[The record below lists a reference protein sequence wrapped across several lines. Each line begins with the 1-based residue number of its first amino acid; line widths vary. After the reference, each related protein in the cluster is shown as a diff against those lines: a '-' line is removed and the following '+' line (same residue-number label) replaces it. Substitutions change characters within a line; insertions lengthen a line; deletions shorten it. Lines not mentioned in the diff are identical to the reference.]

1 MPKLRLGDIPLT
13 PEEEEAVNAG
23 IAADPDAPELDETW
37 FASAR
42 PAIEA
47 DPEAVK
53 RWRRTHGVKGGRTED
68 SVTVRID
75 ADIAAYFRASGPGWQ
90 TRLNETL
97 RQIIFNS

>member
-23 IAADPDAPELDETW
+23 IAADPDAPELDEAW

-47 DPEAVK
+47 DPETVK
-53 RWRRTHGVKGGRTED
+53 RWRRTHGKKKTSTED
-68 SVTVRID
+68 SVAVRID
-75 ADIAAYFRASGPGWQ
+75 ADIAAYFREGGPGWQ
-90 TRLNETL
+90 TRLNDAL
-97 RQIIFNS
+97 RQVISDA